1 MHARH
6 RYTHIHRQTHTHTHA
21 RTQIRTHRHTH
32 TMGNC
37 SCNPPVLLTRCLV
50 SSTSTLAIFKISSLL
65 AAKLLFTPSSGL
77 GAQAIANMAV
87 VSKSPTMPLM
97 VDMASVQTCIPLLAA
112 LSIAT
117 TYDSCNELLNKINF
131 YMYYSSLN
139 LSSQNFRGHSSNL

>member
-6 RYTHIHRQTHTHTHA
+6 SHRHIHRQTHRQTDTHTH
-21 RTQIRTHRHTH
+21 TQWATAPAILQ
-32 TMGNC
+32 C
-37 SCNPPVLLTRCLV
+37 CLLTRCLV
-50 SSTSTLAIFKISSLL
+50 SSTSTQAIFKISSLL
-65 AAKLLFTPSSGL
+65 AAKLLFTTSSGL
-77 GAQAIANMAV
+77 RAQAIANMAV